1 MTVKIFRRGSA
12 KCFGLLSAF
21 ITILLCLYYISIGQS
36 SQTRVHRKDSHPRG
50 SLALKSNNTW
60 NKIYNSNANNK
71 SLNKKIFDN
80 EIEFSD
86 DGNSYKWDECIALQ
100 DAKADID
107 TISEFSKF
115 EFEVTSAL
123 FEILKYTY

>member
-1 MTVKIFRRGSA
+1 
-12 KCFGLLSAF
+12 
-21 ITILLCLYYISIGQS
+21 
-36 SQTRVHRKDSHPRG
+36 
-50 SLALKSNNTW
+50 
-60 NKIYNSNANNK
+60 
-71 SLNKKIFDN
+71 LNKKIFDN